1 MRILLNQN
9 DCIAQQIDDQYVY
22 DFPGLLAQYESF
34 YEFPISFGLGLPDCP
49 DSEIKKF
56 LDSLSEIGIEAEFL
70 GHRSGLNSEKF
81 TEFDLTIASKP
92 VLESLI
98 ARTAKLIFG
107 LA

>member
-9 DCIAQQIDDQYVY
+9 DRIAVQFDDQYVY
-22 DFPGLLAQYESF
+22 DFPGLLAKYESF
-34 YEFPISFGLGLPDCP
+34 HQFPISFGLGLPDCP

-56 LDSLSEIGIEAEFL
+56 LDSLSEMGIEAEFL
-70 GHRSGLNSEKF
+70 GHRLGLNNEKF
-81 TEFDLTIASKP
+81 TEFDLAIASKP
-92 VLESLI
+92 VLDSLI